1 MGYTRAISN
10 IKAYPKVITRAE
22 QMDEIPCVGKGIK
35 KKVAEYLA
43 VGKMSKL
50 DSL

>member
-1 MGYTRAISN
+1 MGYTRAINN
-10 IKAYPKVITRAE
+10 IKTYPKLITRAE
-22 QMDEIPCVGKGIK
+22 QMDEIPCDGKGIK

-50 DSL
+50 ETL